1 MNNYYKLAAL
11 AFMYA
16 AAFSAH
22 SQSQSQSQ
30 LQKNSFVESVWLW
43 QIETPTRLVYIA
55 GEMHDHAIT
64 ADENLS
70 HLLANTAYD
79 LSSHILIEAVD
90 TDRLGNSLLKNR
102 LSAPTWAALETAIRY
117 SVTKKL
123 AVNKDLTAAQRNT
136 PIENIID
143 VINRMPDERLFR
155 VLPTMLLPLPDEN
168 SDVFRNEIGFLK
180 KISSSD
186 NKGNLTKQSVI
197 EKADEAWSESC
208 NKPSDIELLIS
219 EILIA
224 TGPNAQKSEGNI
236 QDVINEFRNPRATT
250 ASLTQRIENSL
261 FWDILNKCTVRPR
274 NLKWITKIKNELG
287 KDNQPLMIVAGAG
300 HVVGDTGLLSL
311 LCKEGYCNSK
321 RIHLVD
327 LLKK

>member
-11 AFMYA
+11 VFIYA
-16 AAFSAH
+16 AVFSAY

-30 LQKNSFVESVWLW
+30 LQKNSSVESVWLW
-43 QIETPTRLVYIA
+43 QIETPTRRIYIA

-90 TDRLGNSLLKNR
+90 TDQLGNSLLKNR
-102 LSAPTWAALETAIRY
+102 LSAPTWAALDTAIRY
-117 SVTKKL
+117 SVPKKL
-123 AVNKDLTAAQRNT
+123 AINKDLTAAQRNT

-155 VLPTMLLPLPDEN
+155 VLPTILLPLPDEN
-168 SDVFRNEIGFLK
+168 SGAFRNEIGFLK
-180 KISSSD
+180 KISSSV
-186 NKGNLTKQSVI
+186 NKGNLTKQTVI

-208 NKPSDIELLIS
+208 SKPSDTELLIS

-224 TGPNAQKSEGNI
+224 TGPNAHESESNI
-236 QDVINEFRNPRATT
+236 QDVVNEFRNTRAST

-287 KDNQPLMIVAGAG
+287 KDKQPLMIVAGAG